1 MYCDFLEFDLG
12 LPDCELERETTGQ
25 WFNDESAFVSSPI
38 AVPFEASEF
47 PDHGID
53 SFPARV
59 APLPKPRKKKIASAV
74 FHPFERLGQTE
85 MTVQALNKFLN
96 NLV

>member
-1 MYCDFLEFDLG
+1 MYCDFAEFDLA
-12 LPDCELERETTGQ
+12 LPGFDLEHEPTGEC
-25 WFNDESAFVSSPI
+25 FNDESAFVSSPV
-38 AVPFEASEF
+38 AEPFEPSEF

-53 SFPARV
+53 SFLAQV
-59 APLPKPRKKKIASAV
+59 APPPKPRKKKIASAV